1 MPKNRFKKVGIIAKE
16 GEKSAQRLKKEL
28 AVWLAERGLTVYCRG
43 IKNAPRLV
51 IDSDDAQTA
60 ANSDLLIVLGG
71 DGTLILAASLIG
83 ENGPPIFGV
92 NLGTLGFLTE
102 IKAAE
107 AKNSLARAL
116 EGDYKSGFRSRLKAR
131 LFSGG
136 RLVETH
142 YALNDLVIHRGG
154 ASKLITVK
162 VTVDGA
168 LATTYRADGLAVSTP
183 TGSTAY
189 NLAAGGPIVHP
200 SLQCVLI
207 TPICPHSLTDRTIV
221 LPHDSRIDVELVGP
235 AEGAIFT
242 ADGRPGRLIAAS
254 DRLCAAL
261 GDGDVQIITSSSLDY
276 FSILRSKLK
285 WGEK

>member
-1 MPKNRFKKVGIIAKE
+1 MPKNRFKKAGIIVKE
-16 GEKSAQRLKKEL
+16 GEKSALRLKNEL
-28 AVWLAERGLTVYCRG
+28 AVWLAERGLTVYCRKP
-43 IKNAPRLV
+43 KNASRFV
-51 IDSDDAQTA
+51 IEADDAA
-60 ANSDLLIVLGG
+60 AAENADLLIVLGG

-102 IKAAE
+102 ITASE
-107 AKNSLARAL
+107 AKSSLAKVL
-116 EGDYKSGFRSRLKAR
+116 EGDYRSGFRSRLKAR

-154 ASKLITVK
+154 ASKLISVK
-162 VTVDGA
+162 VTVDGS

-221 LPHDSRIDVELVGP
+221 LPHDARIDVELEGP

-242 ADGRPGRLIAAS
+242 ADGRPGRVIAAS
-254 DRLCAAL
+254 DKVSATL
-261 GDGDVQIITSSSLDY
+261 GDSDVQIISSSSLDY
-276 FSILRSKLK
+276 FAILRSKLK